1 MLQRKI
7 APQMFAR
14 CLKNMYVEANA
25 VHEFI
30 ELLSRKSLQ
39 NFPSDLSYVLR
50 FVRTAVFEYQNNITK
65 AKQE

>member
-30 ELLSRKSLQ
+30 ELLSRKSL
-39 NFPSDLSYVLR
+39 
-50 FVRTAVFEYQNNITK
+50 
-65 AKQE
+65 

>member
-1 MLQRKI
+1 MFQRKI

-14 CLKNMYVEANA
+14 CLKNMYVEANE

-39 NFPSDLSYVLR
+39 NFVSDLSHVLL
-50 FVRTAVFEYQNNITK
+50 FVRSAVFEY
-65 AKQE
+65 